1 MIELHGLT
9 KRFPDKPTGFLAVD
23 DLSFK
28 VREGEIFGLLGPNG
42 AGKTTTIRMLAC
54 LISPTSGG
62 ATIAGLDI
70 GKDNDQIR
78 QKIGILTESPGLYDR
93 LSARKNLEI
102 YGHLYNLADTDLQV
116 EKYLKLFELWDRRDS
131 PAGSFSKGMK
141 QKLALARA
149 LLHDPPVLYLDE
161 PTSGLDPAITRTVR
175 EYIEDLRSQKRTI
188 ILTTHNLDEAERL
201 CDRIGVLSTHLVAI
215 DTPEALR
222 RQLFGRRVLI
232 SLKNLNPQN
241 AETYL
246 AHLQALSFVSRAET
260 QDGQIVVSVANPEQ
274 DNPELVRTLVNAGG
288 EVQFV
293 TELKHSLEDVY
304 LSLLHEEL

>member
-1 MIELHGLT
+1 MIELRGLS
-9 KRFPDKPTGFLAVD
+9 KRFPDKATGFLAVD
-23 DLSFK
+23 NLSFK
-28 VREGEIFGLLGPNG
+28 VYEGEIFGLLGPNG
-42 AGKTTTIRMLAC
+42 AGKTTTIRMLAG
-54 LISPTSGG
+54 LIQPTSGG
-62 ATIAGLDI
+62 ASIAGLDL
-70 GKDNDQIR
+70 GKDNDEIR
-78 QKIGILTESPGLYDR
+78 KKIGILTESPGVYER

-102 YGHLYNLADTDLQV
+102 YGHLYGLADVDQRV
-116 EKYLKLFELWDRRDS
+116 EKYMKLFELWDRRDS

-175 EYIEDLRSQKRTI
+175 EYIADLRGHKRTI

-201 CDRIGVLSTHLVAI
+201 CDRIGVLRARMVAI

-232 SLKNLNPQN
+232 SLKNMTPENS
-241 AETYL
+241 AGYL
-246 AHLQALSFVSRAET
+246 ARLNMLNFVTSAET

-274 DNPELVRTLVNAGG
+274 DNPELVRTLINAGA

-304 LSLLHEEL
+304 LSLLHEER